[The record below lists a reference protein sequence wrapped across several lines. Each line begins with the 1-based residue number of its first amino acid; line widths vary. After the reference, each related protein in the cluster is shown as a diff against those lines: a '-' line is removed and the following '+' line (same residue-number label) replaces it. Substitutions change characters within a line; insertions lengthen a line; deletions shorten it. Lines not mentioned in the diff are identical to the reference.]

1 MRGLF
6 VRFGLSVLLAV
17 IALSACYW
25 LALPPASSFQA
36 VRDVLVVCAGVAA
49 LGFFLMGTEINL
61 GFASPKLRVFS
72 SYVIGISVVLSSLWV
87 FVSVGVR
94 GQ

>member
-1 MRGLF
+1 MRGFLM
-6 VRFGLSVLLAV
+6 RIGLSVLLAV

-36 VRDVLVVCAGVAA
+36 VRDVLVVCVGVAA
-49 LGFFLMGTEINL
+49 LGFFLIGTEINL
-61 GFASPKLRVFS
+61 GFASPRLRVFS
-72 SYVIGISVVLSSLWV
+72 SYIIGVSVVLTSLWV
-87 FVSVGVR
+87 FVSVGIR